1 MPWQP
6 SDAHAHTHKADSP
19 RRQRMFADIANKE
32 LERHGDEGE
41 AIAAASA
48 AVARDH
54 ERKSNGNEKRETDH
68 WSAV

>member
-1 MPWQP
+1 
-6 SDAHAHTHKADSP
+6 
-19 RRQRMFADIANKE
+19 MFADIANKE

-54 ERKSNGNEKRETDH
+54 ERKSNGNDKTTSH
-68 WSAV
+68 WSSV